1 MENITLHQDK
11 VTNCFNKKFYVVV
24 VFDLNKAGNIA
35 KAIKG
40 EKVGTLIEGS
50 RNAVTA
56 SS

>member
-1 MENITLHQDK
+1 MKLLIVPT
-11 VTNCFNKKFYVVV
+11 KKFYVVV
-24 VFDLNKAGNIA
+24 VFDLNKSGNIA

-50 RNAVTA
+50 RNAVAA

>member
-1 MENITLHQDK
+1 MLIHYIKMKLLIVPT
-11 VTNCFNKKFYVVV
+11 KKFYVVV
-24 VFDLNKAGNIA
+24 VFDLNKSGNIA

-50 RNAVTA
+50 RNAVAA